1 MWLSSVT
8 IFRIILLCQISPREN
23 QMNRRKLDTE
33 ALLRDCQQTIRI
45 QRQWS
50 DSEAEWLRAW
60 SLNPDSGFRS
70 QFRYLLAV

>member
-1 MWLSSVT
+1 
-8 IFRIILLCQISPREN
+8 
-23 QMNRRKLDTE
+23 MNRRKLDIE
-33 ALLRDCQQTIRI
+33 ALLRESQQTIRI